1 MSLQQVPGGP
11 TQADIAQFS
20 SHPEGN
26 GVSGKYATV
35 NEPKQAKPN
44 EYPVVPFAPDSYDT
58 IASIKQNIGA
68 DANKDFGQKWM
79 VPFTD
84 ADAAYLLRQQEQLK
98 NANYDRWLWQRYDLT
113 DPAQSWMFQQ
123 IAPEQYEKR
132 KALIMYEQNLA
143 TRYAMLRLYGPKNQ
157 EDLMLQFLVETKQI
171 ELPAGPVW
179 DPERWMANQSGFA
192 TVAAYKEGGSTTW
205 RKRYTAGLFS
215 PLKPPNENQTGQMP
229 QKDNRADAWGSNSK
243 LPGQTYAGSKEW
255 NEPYKYYGKDPE
267 WANQYNEKY
276 TAGGFGFGNS
286 AAKATKP
293 QKYP

>member
-26 GVSGKYATV
+26 GVSGKYTTV
-35 NEPKQAKPN
+35 NAPNTAKPN
-44 EYPVVPFAPDSYDT
+44 EYPIVPFAPDSYDT
-58 IASIKQNIGA
+58 IASIKQNVG
-68 DANKDFGQKWM
+68 DNANKDFGQKWM

-179 DPERWMANQSGFA
+179 DPERWMANQNGYA
-192 TVAAYKEGGSTTW
+192 TVEDYKKDGTAKW
-205 RKRYTAGLFS
+205 RLRYTAGLFS
-215 PLKPPNENQTGQMP
+215 PLKPPNENQTGQIP
-229 QKDNRADAWGSNSK
+229 QKKNRADAWGSDTK
-243 LPGQTYAGSKEW
+243 LSGQTYAGSDKW
-255 NEPYKYYGKDPE
+255 NEPYKFYGKDPA
-267 WANQYNEKY
+267 WANMASEGYSKEKY
-276 TAGGFGFGNS
+276 GAGFSNGLGTA
-286 AAKATKP
+286 P
-293 QKYP
+293 MRYP